1 MKFLDK
7 IGLAKLWEHITALFS
22 TRVPQT
28 RKINNKTLETDIT
41 LNYADLEGSIPS
53 DSLPTAG
60 ANPGAVKTGG
70 VATIENGVITKVSE
84 ATKVSKTLTVGS
96 KTYDGSTAVSISAA
110 DLGLSAAM
118 KFLGTSTTAVTDGA
132 TTNPVTVGGAS
143 TTVTAGNVVLYG
155 SKEFV
160 WNGSS
165 WEELGNEGSYKV
177 VQSAVSSPATSGNA
191 TAFIDTIS
199 QDTNG
204 KITAT
209 KKNVTFPTLSGGAS
223 ASADA
228 TVAGGVTVSGHA
240 VTVAKKTLTPGN
252 NVQITGDATKITI
265 SATDTT
271 YGNATTTSAG
281 LMSAADKTALDKVVS
296 DMGNIDYPVDSV
308 NGKTGAVKLT
318 ATDVGA
324 EVAGAVETHAG
335 NTTLHT
341 NATERSNLATAY
353 AHANAKGVAKT
364 SGLYKI
370 TTNSE
375 GHVTAATAVT
385 KADITGLGIPAQ
397 DTTYTLPAAGTDLG
411 GVKSGGDVSISNGV
425 ITVNNNSHTHSVEN
439 ITGLEDRL
447 SEIEDN
453 LTFPVTSVNAKTGDV
468 VLTASDVGAD
478 AAGAANTALTNAKS
492 YTDSAVSGKVDKVSG
507 KGLSTN
513 DYTTTEKTKL
523 ANISEG
529 AEVNQNAFSNV
540 VVGSTTIAADS
551 KTDTLTLVAG
561 ANITLTPDASGD
573 KITIAGASHENT
585 TYSAGTGLKMDGT
598 TINHS
603 NSVTAKTTYNQ
614 ATAAPGYGGTFKITE
629 PKYDAQ
635 GHVTGTQVATITM
648 PSAQTIP
655 TSLKNPNAL
664 TIGSKTYD
672 GSSAIT
678 INASDLGLSNALHF
692 IGTASSLPASGTNGD
707 VVLVGNKEYVYSDGW
722 VELGDGDSHALKTV
736 QIKAGSG
743 LTGGGAISGDV
754 TLSHGDTSSVTNVT
768 ASGRKYVT
776 GLTFDTYG
784 HVTGVTTGTE
794 TVINTDTNTTYDL
807 AASVSSSNGNV
818 KLNLTAGGS
827 GSGTDS
833 VTFKGSGAT
842 TVTTDANGVVTISS
856 TDNNTN
862 YYHTA
867 AFTSGVKL
875 ATGTGVNDM
884 YVPEA
889 SGTQKGVTI
898 VYPAAQCTTF
908 TSDSGTVTPLAVKK
922 AVETFGVLNTGDSI
936 SGNLVFSNPNA
947 TSQAQHPTLTWNA
960 IGANTP
966 YIGYTSDQTDG
977 TFIIG
982 SIKGTSY
989 TSGLAIGGGS
999 GNLLWKGK
1007 RVLTVDD
1014 VYSLPTATASTLG
1027 GVKIGSNISVS
1038 SGTISLTEANVTAAL
1053 GYTPPTA
1060 DTGATTVT
1068 VTGTGNAITSA
1079 SYDATS
1085 RTITLTKGATYNNY
1099 TYTLPTASSST
1110 LGGVKTTSTVT
1121 STSGLTA
1128 CPIISGV
1135 PYYKDTNTTYTLP
1148 AATSSALGGVKIGS
1162 NITNTSGTISLT
1174 KDNVVAALG
1183 YTPPTT
1189 DTNTDTGA
1197 TSVEVTGT
1205 GNAVTAATYDASTRK
1220 LTLTKGATYNNY
1232 SLPADISVT
1241 TVTASGAVTGSA
1253 FNSSGAA
1260 NISNIEFKGSSSHGG
1275 YIDFHYGQ
1283 STADY
1288 TTRLMENA
1296 SGALNCTGTFTATK
1310 VYGAVWNDYAEY
1322 RKAEILEAGRVVVES
1337 RDGVMKMAN
1346 ERLLPACEIVS
1357 DTFGFGIGETDECKT
1372 PIACSGR
1379 VLAYTYEDRDEFE
1392 LGDAVCSG
1400 PNGTVSRMTRE
1411 EIREYPERIIGTVS
1425 EIPTYE
1431 VWGTGDV
1438 KVNGRIW
1445 IRIR

>member
-7 IGLAKLWEHITALFS
+7 IGLAKLWEHIVALFN

-28 RKINNKTLETDIT
+28 RKINNKSLETDIT
-41 LNYADLEGSIPS
+41 LNYSDLEGSIPS

-60 ANPGAVKTGG
+60 ANPGTVKTGG
-70 VATIENGVITKVSE
+70 VATIENGVITNVNE
-84 ATKVSKTLTVGS
+84 ATKVSKTLTVGT

-118 KFLGTSTTAVTDGA
+118 KFLGTSTTAITDGA
-132 TTNPVTVGGAS
+132 VTNPITIGGTS

-160 WNGSS
+160 WNGSA

-177 VQSAVSSPATSGNA
+177 VQEAVSSPSASGNA

-204 KITAT
+204 KITVT
-209 KKNVTFPTLSGGAS
+209 KKNVTFPTLSGGVS

-271 YGNATTTSAG
+271 YENATTTSAG
-281 LMSAADKTALDKVVS
+281 LMSAADKTTLDKIVS
-296 DMGNIDYPVDSV
+296 DIENIDCPVDSV
-308 NGKTGAVKLT
+308 NGKTGAVELT
-318 ATDVGA
+318 AEDIGA
-324 EVAGAVETHAG
+324 EVAGAVEAHAE

-341 NATERSNLATAY
+341 NAIERSNLATAY
-353 AHANAKGVAKT
+353 AHANAKGVAKS

-375 GHVTAATAVT
+375 GHVTEATAVT
-385 KADITGLGIPAQ
+385 KTDITGLGIPAQ
-397 DTTYTLPAAGTDLG
+397 DTVYTLLAAGTDLG

-425 ITVNNNSHTHSVEN
+425 ITVNNNSHTHNVEN

-447 SEIEDN
+447 SEIEGN
-453 LTFPVTSVNAKTGDV
+453 LTFPVTSVNTKTGDV
-468 VLTASDVGAD
+468 VLTAADVGAD
-478 AAGAANTALTNAKS
+478 AAGAANTALTSAKS

-540 VVGSTTIAADS
+540 IVGSTTIAANS

-573 KITIAGASHENT
+573 KITIAGISHENT
-585 TYSAGTGLKMDGT
+585 TYSAGTGLAMDGT

-614 ATAAPGYGGTFKITE
+614 ATAAPGYGGTFKVTE

-678 INASDLGLSNALHF
+678 IEASDLGLSNALHF
-692 IGTASSLPASGTNGD
+692 IGVKSSLPLTGNTNGD
-707 VVLVGNKEYVYSDGW
+707 VVLVGNKEYVYNDGW
-722 VELGDGDSHALKTV
+722 VELGDGDSHALKTIQV
-736 QIKAGSG
+736 KAGDG

-754 TLSHGDTSSVTNVT
+754 TLSHADTSSVANVT
-768 ASGRKYVT
+768 ASGRKYIT

-794 TVINTDTNTTYDL
+794 TVENTDTNTTYDL

-833 VTFKGSGAT
+833 VTIKGSGAT

-856 TDNNTN
+856 TDNNTVYTHPAGN
-862 YYHTA
+862 A
-867 AFTSGVKL
+867 ASKTSGFYKFSTD
-875 ATGTGVNDM
+875 AN
-884 YVPEA
+884 
-889 SGTQKGVTI
+889 SHINGVTAVTKADI
-898 VYPAAQCTTF
+898 TGLGIPAQDTTY
-908 TSDSGTVTPLAVKK
+908 SAASQSAAGLMSAEDK
-922 AVETFGVLNTGDSI
+922 AKLDGI
-936 SGNLVFSNPNA
+936 A
-947 TSQAQHPTLTWNA
+947 A
-960 IGANTP
+960 GAN
-966 YIGYTSDQTDG
+966 
-977 TFIIG
+977 
-982 SIKGTSY
+982 
-989 TSGLAIGGGS
+989 
-999 GNLLWKGK
+999 
-1007 RVLTVDD
+1007 
-1014 VYSLPTATASTLG
+1014 
-1027 GVKIGSNISVS
+1027 
-1038 SGTISLTEANVTAAL
+1038 
-1053 GYTPPTA
+1053 
-1060 DTGATTVT
+1060 
-1068 VTGTGNAITSA
+1068 
-1079 SYDATS
+1079 
-1085 RTITLTKGATYNNY
+1085 NY
-1099 TYTLPTASSST
+1099 
-1110 LGGVKTTSTVT
+1110 
-1121 STSGLTA
+1121 
-1128 CPIISGV
+1128 
-1135 PYYKDTNTTYTLP
+1135 TYTLP

-1162 NITNTSGTISLT
+1162 NITNSSGTISLT
-1174 KDNVVAALG
+1174 KDNVTTALG

-1189 DTNTDTGA
+1189 DSDTGA
-1197 TSVEVTGT
+1197 TSVEVTGS
-1205 GNAVTAATYDASTRK
+1205 GNAITAASYDATTRK
-1220 LTLTKGATYNNY
+1220 LTLTKDATYNNY
-1232 SLPADISVT
+1232 SLPADLSVT
-1241 TVTASGAVTGSA
+1241 SVTASGAVAGSA

-1260 NISNIEFKGSSSHGG
+1260 NVNNIEFNGSSSHGG

-1283 STADY
+1283 FTEDY
-1288 TTRLMENA
+1288 TTRLIENA
-1296 SGALNCTGTFTATK
+1296 SGALNCSGTFTATK

-1322 RKAEILEAGRVVVES
+1322 RKAEEIEAGHVVVES
-1337 RDGVMKMAN
+1337 KDGVMKMAN

-1379 VLAYTYEDRDEFE
+1379 VLAYTYEDKDEFE

-1431 VWGTGDV
+1431 VWGTGDI